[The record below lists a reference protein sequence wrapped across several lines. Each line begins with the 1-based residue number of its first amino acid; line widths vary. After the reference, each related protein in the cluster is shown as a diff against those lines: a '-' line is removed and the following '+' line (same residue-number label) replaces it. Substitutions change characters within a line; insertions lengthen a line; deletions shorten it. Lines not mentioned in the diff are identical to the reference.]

1 MIAHDAGAHTVV
13 HHDAVGIVVD
23 FGIGIVGAAI
33 VAVDHKLEA
42 LERVVARNGHGGDV
56 ALHGVVGSLHRLA
69 LDHIVEAVAAGALVH
84 NLAPR
89 CGRETSSDGSRLDH
103 TVDHTIQVIYLV
115 DFLAGQLVDARGPV
129 ERHLVLVVGLGTFL
143 VGLGT
148 QLDGVEEGPG
158 SVVGVVVTVLGIGI
172 TERFVHVAIV
182 GVISNTAKK
191 IFIGFSPPQQA
202 IVGDKDVESRHV
214 VACGTL
220 PAAHREEVGNLQ
232 NRVAVVHHGIGLT
245 LHHLVVEVGEILSVV
260 ARKSI
265 GGTEL
270 LKHVEERRHHL
281 AGTLLFSGL
290 ALAQEEKAVERA
302 LHREERAGILVAA
315 HPHAIGK
322 ELHEIDRLAYVLH
335 QVSVIGNL
343 GDIARIIQVG
353 VETVFHGHEQHCV
366 ALLVG
371 LGGRHVPAVGR
382 DRSVVYLVT
391 TTLVVGVVV
400 TSTLL
405 PRAIG
410 AVVGT
415 RYTGVAVYLLEQGDD
430 LVRIGSLVGELAGDG
445 VAAIVGPRV
454 GDCVVISLAFH
465 DRLSTHRRLEKD
477 HAQERTQQ

>member
-1 MIAHDAGAHTVV
+1 MLAHDAGAHTVV

-23 FGIGIVGAAI
+23 FGIGIIGASVVAI
-33 VAVDHKLEA
+33 DHKLEA
-42 LERVVARNGHGGDV
+42 LEGIVARNGHGGDV

-89 CGRETSSDGSRLDH
+89 CGCETSSDGSRLDH

-143 VGLGT
+143 VGLGK

-158 SVVGVVVTVLGIGI
+158 SVVGVVETVLGIISIG
-172 TERFVHVAIV
+172 RFVHVAIV
-182 GVISNTAKK
+182 GVIYNTAK
-191 IFIGFSPPQQA
+191 FIGFSPPQQA
-202 IVGDKDVESRHV
+202 IVGDKEVESRHV
-214 VACGTL
+214 VARGTL

-245 LHHLVVEVGEILSVV
+245 LHHLVVEVGEILSLV

-281 AGTLLFSGL
+281 AGKLLFSGL

-371 LGGRHVPAVGR
+371 LGGRDVPAIGR
-382 DRSVVYLVT
+382 DRAVVYLVT

-400 TSTLL
+400 KSTL

-415 RYTGVAVYLLEQGDD
+415 RDTGVAVHLLEQGDD
-430 LVRIGSLVGELAGDG
+430 LVGVGSLVGELAGDG

>member
-1 MIAHDAGAHTVV
+1 MLAHDAGAHTVV
-13 HHDAVGIVVD
+13 HHDAVGIVVH
-23 FGIGIVGAAI
+23 FGISIIGASVVAI
-33 VAVDHKLEA
+33 DHKLEA
-42 LERVVARNGHGGDV
+42 LEGIVARNGHGGDV

-148 QLDGVEEGPG
+148 QLDGVEESPG
-158 SVVGVVVTVLGIGI
+158 RVVGVVETVLGIVI
-172 TERFVHVAIV
+172 TGRFVHVAIV
-182 GVISNTAKK
+182 GVTCNTEKTL
-191 IFIGFSPPQQA
+191 IDCSPPQQA
-202 IVGDKDVESRHV
+202 IVGDKEVESRHV

-220 PAAHREEVGNLQ
+220 PAAHREEVGSLQ

-245 LHHLVVEVGEILSVV
+245 LHHLVVEVGEILSIV
-260 ARKSI
+260 ARFSI

-270 LKHVEERRHHL
+270 LKHVEEWRHHHV
-281 AGTLLFSGL
+281 GTLLFSGL

-315 HPHAIGK
+315 HPHSIGK
-322 ELHEIDRLAYVLH
+322 ELHKIDRLAYVLH

-353 VETVFHGHEQHCV
+353 VETVFHSHEQHCV

-391 TTLVVGVVV
+391 TTLVVGVV

-410 AVVGT
+410 AVVRT
-415 RYTGVAVYLLEQGDD
+415 RYTGVAVYFFEQGDD
-430 LVRIGSLVGELAGDG
+430 LVRIGGLVGELAGDSG
-445 VAAIVGPRV
+445 AAVAIPRV

-465 DRLSTHRRLEKD
+465 DRLSTHRRLEKK

>member
-23 FGIGIVGAAI
+23 FGIGIIGASVVAI
-33 VAVDHKLEA
+33 DHKLEA
-42 LERVVARNGHGGDV
+42 LEGIVARNGHGGDV

-182 GVISNTAKK
+182 GVTGDFATNPTSISC
-191 IFIGFSPPQQA
+191 SPPQQA
-202 IVGDKDVESRHV
+202 IVGDKEVESRHV

-270 LKHVEERRHHL
+270 LKHVEEWRHHHV
-281 AGTLLFSGL
+281 GTLLFSGL

-322 ELHEIDRLAYVLH
+322 ELHEIDRTAYVVH
-335 QVSVIGNL
+335 QI
-343 GDIARIIQVG
+343 
-353 VETVFHGHEQHCV
+353 
-366 ALLVG
+366 
-371 LGGRHVPAVGR
+371 P
-382 DRSVVYLVT
+382 
-391 TTLVVGVVV
+391 
-400 TSTLL
+400 
-405 PRAIG
+405 
-410 AVVGT
+410 
-415 RYTGVAVYLLEQGDD
+415 
-430 LVRIGSLVGELAGDG
+430 
-445 VAAIVGPRV
+445 IVGNAGGIAWIV
-454 GDCVVISLAFH
+454 
-465 DRLSTHRRLEKD
+465 
-477 HAQERTQQ
+477 